1 MIKTMVVILTG
12 IVSLAASA
20 APAVSAGG
28 GADDRSARLVEE
40 MAALNESMREAVA
53 LLRRHLEAQKMQLL
67 MRRIEIR
74 HESLIALEEELRKS
88 RGEQSSVMQEIEQL
102 EGSLGSLDQRIE
114 DDDGL
119 PQAREWRMMRSE
131 MESRAKSLK
140 DRLYELDQKVID
152 LENELTDRRSEIK
165 EWEELIDTAIG
176 LR

>member
-1 MIKTMVVILTG
+1 MIKSMVVVLAG
-12 IVSLAASA
+12 AALLAASA
-20 APAVSAGG
+20 APALSAQGSAGDG
-28 GADDRSARLVEE
+28 SARLVEE
-40 MAALNESMREAVA
+40 MAALNESMREAVD
-53 LLRRHLEAQKMQLL
+53 LLKKHLEAQKMQLL

-74 HESLIALEEELRKS
+74 HGGLISVEEELRKS
-88 RGEQSSVMQEIEQL
+88 RNEQDSVMQEIDQL
-102 EGSLGSLDQRIE
+102 ESSLGSLDQRIE